1 MASEKKTRYDAR
13 AIGHDFHAATKCGC
27 RIRNIAKD
35 SLHSCRPTGKFIHF
49 QILLRQVKNRDAVA
63 ALHREGILFTVTP
76 IENPADPLG
85 PPPNLAFLEILT
97 EFTNKLM
104 KLDKRVVLNYL
115 DRHIQASMPGTR
127 TEDWQP
133 LILYR
138 NSLVHGETEQPPPRA
153 PGRQYRGRK
162 RAREDDDP
170 RMDDEGNM
178 DQDSDRGSEN

>member
-1 MASEKKTRYDAR
+1 MDFTEINSMGEAGELLWHIDREHSRFRTAKT
-13 AIGHDFHAATKCGC
+13 IIIKFGFHASFVELES
-27 RIRNIAKD
+27 AKNAVNE
-35 SLHSCRPTGKFIHF
+35 
-49 QILLRQVKNRDAVA
+49 VKNRDAVA